1 MRHQYSAVYDN
12 VRLRPLEERDIEN
25 LRNWRNN
32 EEKTK
37 YLRKIPYI
45 TSEMQRKWYMD
56 YLENEDEI
64 TFAIDEISE
73 LNRMVGSVSLYNF
86 QDDVVE
92 IGKIQIGDEDAGG
105 RGIGRKS
112 LVMAMTIAFKLLGI
126 NKVVGSV
133 HQENIAAH
141 KNDMKIGFQIVG
153 KHEAPM
159 GGVEDE
165 IEINAKRLAEV
176 NGYMKEIIIEGEES
190 KN

>member
-12 VRLRPLEERDIEN
+12 VRLRPLEEKDIEN

-64 TFAIDEISE
+64 TCAIDEISE
-73 LNRMVGSVSLYNF
+73 LNRVVGSVSLYNF

-92 IGKIQIGDEDAGG
+92 IGKIQIGDEEASG

-112 LVMAMTIAFKLLGI
+112 LVMAMTIAFKLLGV
-126 NKVVGSV
+126 NKVISSV
-133 HQENIAAH
+133 HQNNIAAH
-141 KNDMKIGFQIVG
+141 KNDIKVGFHIVG
-153 KHEAPM
+153 KHEDRRKP
-159 GGVEDE
+159 E
-165 IEINAKRLAEV
+165 
-176 NGYMKEIIIEGEES
+176 
-190 KN
+190 

>member
-126 NKVVGSV
+126 NKVVVSV